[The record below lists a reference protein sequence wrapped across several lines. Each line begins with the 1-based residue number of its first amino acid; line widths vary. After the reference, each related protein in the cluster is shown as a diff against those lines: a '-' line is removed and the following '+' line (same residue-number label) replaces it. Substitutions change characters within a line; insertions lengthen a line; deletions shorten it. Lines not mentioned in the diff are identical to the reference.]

1 MREANSSLWLFHSKG
16 EATAGHHL
24 GPQTLHPAPSHVGSF
39 LQSIF
44 PTRSPSPL
52 GHGGCEDCFT
62 SLPTEVALIGG
73 PLRNCCFSGLA
84 VLRLHQGREGS
95 FRYHDLSRPF
105 PLAAFVPTATARTGA
120 HHTTTRCIW
129 APRRP
134 PASTAAR
141 GRGTRC
147 TGKEGPRM
155 AKAGCIPERPP
166 SSQWAGTGT
175 SLALMEQ
182 ELQRDFS
189 VSLPHLPC
197 ARYPLLKPRATCLL
211 HLQIPMVC
219 SRP

>member
-1 MREANSSLWLFHSKG
+1 MSAACYKASSQQEVPLTWDTG
-16 EATAGHHL
+16 AVRTA
-24 GPQTLHPAPSHVGSF
+24 
-39 LQSIF
+39 
-44 PTRSPSPL
+44 
-52 GHGGCEDCFT
+52 
-62 SLPTEVALIGG
+62 SLLCQQKYPVALIGG
-73 PLRNCCFSGLA
+73 PVSNCCFSGFA
-84 VLRLHQGREGS
+84 ALRLQQGREGS

-105 PLAAFVPTATARTGA
+105 PLAAFVLTVTARTGA

-166 SSQWAGTGT
+166 SSQWAGTGM

-182 ELQRDFS
+182 ALWRDFS
-189 VSLPHLPC
+189 VPLPHLPC
-197 ARYPLLKPRATCLL
+197 ARYPLLRPRASRTSKFPWCAAGRDAWVPFPFLL
-211 HLQIPMVC
+211 HKVTQA
-219 SRP
+219 

>member
-1 MREANSSLWLFHSKG
+1 MKGTSQCQCPGEGSQSLWLFQSKG

-24 GPQTLHPAPSHVGSF
+24 GPQTPNPAPSHVGSL

-52 GHGGCEDCFT
+52 GHGGCDDCFT
-62 SLPTEVALIGG
+62 SLPAGISLPPVLIGG

-84 VLRLHQGREGS
+84 TLRLHQGREGS
-95 FRYHDLSRPF
+95 SRYHDLSHPF
-105 PLAAFVPTATARTGA
+105 PLTAFVPTATARMGA

-155 AKAGCIPERPP
+155 AKAGCILERPP
-166 SSQWAGTGT
+166 SSQ
-175 SLALMEQ
+175 
-182 ELQRDFS
+182 
-189 VSLPHLPC
+189 
-197 ARYPLLKPRATCLL
+197 
-211 HLQIPMVC
+211 
-219 SRP
+219 